1 MRRKCGRYKF
11 VQPHYDA
18 NGRPSGGQSDRRAR
32 VGRLAAEGREGRL
45 RWKAPLRATSAPM
58 DDAAAATA
66 DDEDE
71 DVGHGRDHH
80 HMSIWR
86 EERRRNKE
94 SQFRRQNITLG
105 RRRMP
110 HRKWI

>member
-1 MRRKCGRYKF
+1 MLRKCGRYFF

-58 DDAAAATA
+58 NDAAAVTA
-66 DDEDE
+66 ADGDEA
-71 DVGHGRDHH
+71 GNSRDHPH
-80 HMSIWR
+80 HRMPIWR
-86 EERRRNKE
+86 GERTRNEDSDEE
-94 SQFRRQNITLG
+94 
-105 RRRMP
+105 
-110 HRKWI
+110 

>member
-1 MRRKCGRYKF
+1 MDDTFLHNPTMMLMDG
-11 VQPHYDA
+11 PLA
-18 NGRPSGGQSDRRAR
+18 DRAI
-32 VGRLAAEGREGRL
+32 VGRALGDWRRREGKEGRL

-71 DVGHGRDHH
+71 DVGHGRNHHHH

-105 RRRMP
+105 SRRMP